1 VEAWSADLRLR
12 VGTSG
17 WAYRHWL
24 GRFYPRRLPG
34 REMLAFHSRRFAT
47 VEVNSTFYRA
57 PTERT
62 MDAWREQTPPGHR
75 LSLKMPRAITH
86 DKRLADAQ
94 PEAREFLRLARRL
107 GPKLG
112 IVLVQMPPSF
122 RADHALLDAFLAEL
136 PVDLQYAVELR
147 HRSWRETAGATRR
160 ILERHG
166 VARVVHDF
174 GRKATPMAPTAP
186 FVYLRLHG
194 PTGRYR
200 GSYDVETLLAW
211 AHQLAAWAEGGYEA
225 WCYLNNDERG
235 HGARNALALRA
246 YVDELL
252 DDKTKHEA
260 AHARGAWRDPLALLR
275 AS

>member
-1 VEAWSADLRLR
+1 

-47 VEVNSTFYRA
+47 VEVNSTFYRPPSEA
-57 PTERT
+57 T
-62 MDAWREQTPPGHR
+62 MDAWREQTPPGYR
-75 LSLKMPRAITH
+75 VSLKMPRVVTH
-86 DKRLADAQ
+86 DKRLVDADA
-94 PEAREFLRLARRL
+94 ETRAFLALARRL

-112 IVLVQMPPSF
+112 VVLVQMPPSF
-122 RADHALLDAFLAEL
+122 RADLPLLDAYLAAL

-147 HRSWRETAGATRR
+147 HRTWREAAAATRR
-160 ILERHG
+160 LLERHG

-174 GRKATPMAPTAP
+174 GRKDTPMAPTAP

-211 AHQLAAWAEGGYEA
+211 AQQLAAWVEGGYEA

-235 HGARNALALRA
+235 HGARNALALRGYA
-246 YVDELL
+246 EEAIADRE
-252 DDKTKHEA
+252 KHGA
-260 AHARGAWRDPLALLR
+260 THAGRAWHDPRALLP